1 MSAVIKLLS
10 SEHHLK
16 FTFAFIKVS
25 ELRLAA
31 EMILKFKFHFRR
43 AEFRMSNVPQEIPR
57 ISPPQGAS
65 IRACQ
70 RQDFQMRLFIML
82 EEVFV
87 KAQLIQA
94 LENPRE

>member
-1 MSAVIKLLS
+1 MP
-10 SEHHLK
+10 
-16 FTFAFIKVS
+16 
-25 ELRLAA
+25 
-31 EMILKFKFHFRR
+31 
-43 AEFRMSNVPQEIPR
+43 NVPQEIPR

-70 RQDFQMRLFIML
+70 RQDFQMRFFVML